1 MLALTSLMN
10 VLKDVALYFHVI
22 IRPIA
27 TILAIILHLI
37 DQAIEIISLSVR
49 VGATRFV
56 LLLALHP
63 ASIILLTHIVLSIQR
78 SPNIAA

>member
-1 MLALTSLMN
+1 MLALTSLVN
-10 VLKDVALYFHVI
+10 VLEDVTLYFHVI
-22 IRPIA
+22 IGPIA

-37 DQAIEIISLSVR
+37 DQAVEIISLSVR
-49 VGATRFV
+49 IGASRLV

-63 ASIILLTHIVLSIQR
+63 ASIILLTHIVLSIHG